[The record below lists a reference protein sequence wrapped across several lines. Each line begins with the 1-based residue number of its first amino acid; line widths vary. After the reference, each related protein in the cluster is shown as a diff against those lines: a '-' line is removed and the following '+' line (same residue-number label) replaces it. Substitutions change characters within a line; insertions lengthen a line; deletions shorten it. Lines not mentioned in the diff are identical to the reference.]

1 MTRQKD
7 TAGTV
12 DSAHG
17 AGAARHR
24 ITYAFDA
31 YCGWCYGFGP
41 TIREFA
47 EVNADRI
54 ELTVLSGG
62 LFTGPRA
69 RPVSAYP
76 YIPRSDVR
84 IGELTGAVFGP
95 GYARAFANGTA
106 VLDSAAAATA
116 LAALR
121 AQAPERTLEFAGA
134 LQRAWYVDGRSLSD
148 PETVRA
154 VASGLGGVDAG
165 AVVAAFADPATRRAV
180 EAEFREVRRLGV
192 DAFPTLLLHTP
203 GGLRRLGGPT
213 TSARALTRALDQ
225 H

>member
-1 MTRQKD
+1 MARQKD
-7 TAGTV
+7 TA
-12 DSAHG
+12 
-17 AGAARHR
+17 RHR
-24 ITYAFDA
+24 LTYAFDA

-47 EVNADRI
+47 EANADRI

-69 RPVSAYP
+69 QPVSAYP
-76 YIPRSDVR
+76 YIPQADAR

-95 GYARAFANGTA
+95 GYAKAFADGTA

-121 AQAPERTLEFAGA
+121 EQAPERTLEFAGA

-154 VASGLGGVDAG
+154 VASGLGVDAG
-165 AVVAAFADPATRRAV
+165 AAAAVFADPATRRAA

-192 DAFPTLLLHTP
+192 DSFPTLLLHTP

-213 TSARALTRALDQ
+213 TSARGLTRALDQ

>member
-1 MTRQKD
+1 MARQKD
-7 TAGTV
+7 TA
-12 DSAHG
+12 
-17 AGAARHR
+17 ARHR
-24 ITYAFDA
+24 LTYAFDA

-47 EVNADRI
+47 EANADRI

-69 RPVSAYP
+69 QPVSAYP
-76 YIPRSDVR
+76 YIPQADAR

-95 GYARAFANGTA
+95 GYAEAFADGTA

-121 AQAPERTLEFAGA
+121 EQAPERTLEFAGA

-154 VASGLGGVDAG
+154 VASGLGVDAD
-165 AVVAAFADPATRRAV
+165 AAAAAFADPATRRAA

-192 DAFPTLLLHTP
+192 DSFPTLLLHTS

-213 TSARALTRALDQ
+213 TSARGLTRALDQ

>member
-1 MTRQKD
+1 MARQKD
-7 TAGTV
+7 TA
-12 DSAHG
+12 
-17 AGAARHR
+17 RHR
-24 ITYAFDA
+24 LTYAFDA

-47 EVNADRI
+47 EANADRI

-69 RPVSAYP
+69 QPVSAYP
-76 YIPRSDVR
+76 YIPQADAR

-95 GYARAFANGTA
+95 GYAEAFADGTA

-121 AQAPERTLEFAGA
+121 EQAPERTLEFAGA
-134 LQRAWYVDGRSLSD
+134 LQRAWYVDGRGLSD

-154 VASGLGGVDAG
+154 VASGLGVDAD
-165 AVVAAFADPATRRAV
+165 AAVAAFADPATRRAA

-192 DAFPTLLLHTP
+192 DTFPTLLLHTP

-213 TSARALTRALDQ
+213 TSARGLTRALDQ

>member
-1 MTRQKD
+1 MARQKD
-7 TAGTV
+7 TA
-12 DSAHG
+12 
-17 AGAARHR
+17 RHR
-24 ITYAFDA
+24 LTYAFDA

-47 EVNADRI
+47 EANADRI

-69 RPVSAYP
+69 QPVSAYP
-76 YIPRSDVR
+76 YIPQADAR

-95 GYARAFANGTA
+95 GYAKAFADGTA

-121 AQAPERTLEFAGA
+121 EQAPERTLEFAGA

-154 VASGLGGVDAG
+154 VASGLGVDAD
-165 AVVAAFADPATRRAV
+165 AAVAAFADPAVRRAA

-192 DAFPTLLLHTP
+192 DSFPTLLLHTP

-213 TSARALTRALDQ
+213 TSARGLTRALDQ

>member
-1 MTRQKD
+1 MARQKD
-7 TAGTV
+7 TA
-12 DSAHG
+12 
-17 AGAARHR
+17 RHR
-24 ITYAFDA
+24 LTYAFDA
-31 YCGWCYGFGP
+31 YCGWCYGFVP

-47 EVNADRI
+47 EANADRI

-69 RPVSAYP
+69 QPVSAYP
-76 YIPRSDVR
+76 YIPQADAR

-95 GYARAFANGTA
+95 GYAKAFADGTA

-121 AQAPERTLEFAGA
+121 EQAPERTLEFAGA
-134 LQRAWYVDGRSLSD
+134 LQRAWYVDGRSLSA

-154 VASGLGGVDAG
+154 VASGLGVDAD
-165 AVVAAFADPATRRAV
+165 AAVAAFADPAVRRAA

-192 DAFPTLLLHTP
+192 DSFPTLLLHTP

-213 TSARALTRALDQ
+213 TSARGLTRALDQ